1 MINKKKI
8 LITLGLA
15 AGAFL
20 IFNSFRNADKKK
32 KGSAAPPLI
41 EQVDAPTG
49 SKQVFSNVGT
59 RLFDK
64 NGNTVYTYDT
74 ANFGMTV
81 TGFKNGVYSVVYGD
95 TFYNG
100 LPAYVNA
107 TDVQNLEGVIES
119 SYTNIFD

>member
-20 IFNSFRNADKKK
+20 IFNSFKNKGKKTSS
-32 KGSAAPPLI
+32 GEPLI
-41 EQVDAPTG
+41 SQIDAPTG
-49 SKQVFSNVGT
+49 SKQVFSKVGT
-59 RLFDK
+59 KLFDK
-64 NGNTVYTYDT
+64 NKNPIMTFSEAG
-74 ANFGMTV
+74 FGMTV
-81 TGFKNGVYSVVYGD
+81 TGFNNGVYSVVYGD

-107 TDVQNLEGVIES
+107 TDVQNPDNAES
-119 SYTNIFD
+119 EFTNIYDYL